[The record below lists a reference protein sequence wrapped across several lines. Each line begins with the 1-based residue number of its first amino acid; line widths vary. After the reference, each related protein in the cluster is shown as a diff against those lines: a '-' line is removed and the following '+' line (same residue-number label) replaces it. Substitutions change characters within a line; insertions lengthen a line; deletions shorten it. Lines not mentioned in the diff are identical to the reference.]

1 MRNLNTVFFLPLLL
15 VLLHSEVSHAQQN
28 AEKKIGPWVWGV
40 QGGVVHQFDTDLSDT
55 DGDFSLD
62 RYFIRPSV
70 GYAWDKNRSL
80 SLTLGFVEYD
90 YDFSSQA
97 KIGDQEPWGKIR
109 EYRVS
114 VPIRFRPSKN
124 TQAIIIPSIVSR
136 AEKGASFDDGQS
148 ERVLAGISWKV
159 SDTLKIGPGFGWKNS
174 LGGGSSVFPVLM
186 IDWSITENLS
196 LTTGSAFAASK
207 GPGLS
212 LNYDLNKDWQVS
224 LAVRNEKNRF
234 ALDDKDTTQEGFG
247 RDKNIPVYL
256 SVRYSP
262 WKLTEVS
269 AFVASRF
276 EGTLSLEDSQRKS
289 IARSDYDVAYAI
301 GLTFKSRF

>member
-28 AEKKIGPWVWGV
+28 VEQKIGPWVWGV

-70 GYAWDKNRSL
+70 GYAWDKHRSV
-80 SLTLGFVEYD
+80 SLTLGLAEYD
-90 YDFSSQA
+90 YNFSSQA
-97 KIGDQEPWGKIR
+97 KISGQEPWGKIR

-114 VPIRFRPSKN
+114 MPIRFKPSKK

-174 LGGGSSVFPVLM
+174 LGGGSTLFPVLM
-186 IDWSITENLS
+186 IEWWMTEKLS
-196 LTTGSAFAASK
+196 LTTGSAFAASR

-212 LNYDLNKDWQVS
+212 LNYNLDKDWQVS
-224 LAVRNEKNRF
+224 LAVRDEKNRF
-234 ALDDKDTTQEGFG
+234 ALDNKATTREAFG

-256 SVRYSP
+256 SVQYSP
-262 WKLTEVS
+262 WKLTELS

-276 EGTLSLEDSQRKS
+276 EGTVSLEDSKRNS
-289 IARSDYDVAYAI
+289 IARSDYDVAYAV